1 MSVGAG
7 FLPVVYLVAYAFV
20 GRSNTRPVPLALT
33 RKLER
38 GILANALLVHSPVV
52 GGPGARVAHPVAQII

>member
-38 GILANALLVHSPVV
+38 GILANALVHSPVV